1 MKMRMLGKNRKI
13 IFLLFLLCSFSLQ
26 AQIDTR
32 GTDFWLGIMGRTSG
46 GGDVSIRVVSGNQA
60 AMGSIYFTHLGT
72 SVPFF
77 IPANSV
83 FTHDLNSSQKQ
94 AIQSVSTGTTDYS
107 VHITSSTLVTV
118 YCLSAAGNAACDATN
133 VLPVTALGT
142 DYYQMN
148 YTQASPSNY
157 TSDYLVV
164 AVQNN
169 TQVFHNGSLAA
180 TLGTGGVYYRKNTS
194 DNTGTHIT
202 TSKPAA
208 FIAATGGAYI
218 PLGSAAIDNMLQQLA
233 PVNTWGKNFFIPV
246 TVRKRERIRVVAS
259 QNGTNITQTG
269 GVIQSVA
276 GGQTSLNNLNAG
288 QWVELEISLAN
299 NGCYLQANKPV
310 GVCSYLTG
318 GTYNR
323 PLTNNDDSDPAQAW
337 VPSIEQS
344 VDTALIAPFMPNG
357 ATNLSAHYAMVITPT
372 ATKNLTRVSVGG
384 AASVAL
390 NGGQW
395 YDNATAGMSF
405 YMMPLSNNPAISYMF
420 TNATGGLIVMG
431 YGIGNAVSYYYL
443 ASAGMRSLDIAFYVK
458 NIYYQNINSP
468 FICANSLPFRAEI
481 NGDRSPH
488 AGYLKWYIDGVE
500 EVNARDSITWNKTL
514 PNGTYQIRMTVLAF
528 DNITVDT
535 VETTISIQSADT
547 AALYDTVCQHFAYSN
562 HGFTISANQLQT
574 AGNFEFRDTVLSTEG
589 CDSVI
594 VLHLKVNQLD
604 TTMLYDTICLNNA
617 YSNYGF
623 AISANQ
629 LQTAGNFEFRD
640 TVLNT
645 NGCDSLIILY
655 LKVNRLDTTML
666 YDTICLNNAYSNY
679 GFSIPAN
686 QLITAGNFEFRD
698 TTLNIGGCDSL
709 VILYL
714 TVNQYDTTVL
724 YDTVCLHHAYSNHG
738 FDISA
743 NQLPTVGDFEFRDT
757 VQNIVGCDSLIIL
770 HLTVKHADIAIFYDT
785 TCLHHAYS
793 NYGFDIP
800 ANQLIT
806 AGNLE
811 FRDTVQ
817 NMAGCDS
824 TIVLYLTVNQID
836 TTIFYDTICLNN
848 PYSNYG
854 FTIPANQLQT
864 AGNFEFRDTV
874 LNTGGCDSIIVL
886 YLTVNQIDTTIF
898 YDTIC
903 LNNPYSNYGFDIPA
917 NQLQTAGNF
926 EFRDTVLNTG
936 GCDSIIVLY
945 LTVNQINTTTFYDTI
960 CLNNPYSNYGFD
972 IPANQLQTAGNFEFR
987 DTILNTAGCDSIVAL
1002 HLTVNQIDTTIL
1014 YDTVCLHHA
1023 YVNHGFTIPAN
1034 QLQTAGSFEFR
1045 DTVLNTAACDSI
1057 IILYL
1062 TVNHLDTTIL
1072 YDTVCFNNAY
1082 SNYGFTI
1089 SANQLQTAGNFEF
1102 RDTVLNTGGCD
1113 SIIVLYLT
1121 VNQIDT
1127 TTFYDTI
1134 CLNNPYSNYGFDIPA
1149 NQLQTAGN
1157 FEFRDTI
1164 LNTDGCDSIIVLY
1177 LTVNQSDIAIFYDTI
1192 CPNNTYAKHG
1202 FYIPANELQTEG
1214 TFEFRDTIST
1224 TTFCDNFTILN
1235 LTVTYS
1241 YSITMPD
1248 NKYFCAGE
1256 TCPAIDFSGTN
1267 IDALEWE
1274 ITSNSGEA
1282 IGLFAENGTGTIPA
1296 FTTVNYSDTAVTV
1309 EITVTPKSTEG
1320 CSGTPQIFTITVYSS
1335 NPLHINLGN
1344 DTTIC
1349 WLDSLKLDAKNTEAT
1364 HYQWQD
1370 ASTGNTY
1377 TVYYDGQ
1384 YWVKITNLCSGA
1396 SDTINIS
1403 YLKAINL
1410 DLGSDTVFC
1419 ENDRIHLE
1427 FDVSSPHAS
1436 YLWQDGSISPVYIAE
1451 KAGIYSV
1458 TVSNVCMSVSG
1469 EMEISLKNCDSLLIW
1484 TPNAF
1489 TPNGDGLNDVFK
1501 PMIYREEL
1509 LKRFEMFIYDRWGNL
1524 IFTTQDYLIGWDG
1537 GNYAEGVY
1545 SCHIRLT
1552 DIEDKVIVR
1561 YTSILLTR

>member
-384 AASVAL
+384 ATSVAL

-886 YLTVNQIDTTIF
+886 YLTVNQIDTT
-898 YDTIC
+898 
-903 LNNPYSNYGFDIPA
+903 
-917 NQLQTAGNF
+917 
-926 EFRDTVLNTG
+926 
-936 GCDSIIVLY
+936 
-945 LTVNQINTTTFYDTI
+945 
-960 CLNNPYSNYGFD
+960 
-972 IPANQLQTAGNFEFR
+972 
-987 DTILNTAGCDSIVAL
+987 
-1002 HLTVNQIDTTIL
+1002 
-1014 YDTVCLHHA
+1014 
-1023 YVNHGFTIPAN
+1023 
-1034 QLQTAGSFEFR
+1034 
-1045 DTVLNTAACDSI
+1045 
-1057 IILYL
+1057 
-1062 TVNHLDTTIL
+1062 
-1072 YDTVCFNNAY
+1072 
-1082 SNYGFTI
+1082 
-1089 SANQLQTAGNFEF
+1089 
-1102 RDTVLNTGGCD
+1102 
-1113 SIIVLYLT
+1113 
-1121 VNQIDT
+1121 
-1127 TTFYDTI
+1127 TFYDTI